1 MPLFRRPTFCSAALV
16 AASFLSLSSSG
27 VEAALAVRSVP
38 ATEPVRGLPDQ
49 ARASQFKR
57 LRFTQTVNAA
67 VGETRS
73 GPACSDA
80 RPLYFDAPLA
90 KEIGAA
96 MTFAVQSSLRELG
109 YQRSP
114 EEVSVFADVP
124 RRPVELE
131 LGALVQDMQF
141 SFCNRPGAGV
151 EGAAYFRSK
160 WEIYAPQA
168 QKVVFTTAV
177 EGSIAEGR
185 YATPTELYRAA
196 SRALVRNFLADPG
209 AAAWLNGAQALPAAV
224 PTTARREAGLR
235 LEAVPAPKGGLLPNA
250 TLLRASVLT
259 IEAGTSS
266 GSGFLISRQGYVL
279 TNQHVVKGQ
288 RFVKLRLASGRELV
302 GEVVQEQS
310 ARDVALIRT
319 ETGLDPL
326 PLRSGDLAPG
336 ETVYALGSPLGE
348 KFSGS
353 LTRGI
358 VSAYRTRD
366 GQRFIQSDVA
376 ILQGSSGGP
385 LLDESGQAVGLA
397 QSVAT
402 AGQGR
407 INFFIPIADALK
419 ALGVTPSPD

>member
-1 MPLFRRPTFCSAALV
+1 MPLFRPPCSPALLL
-16 AASFLSLSSSG
+16 ASCLALSSSG
-27 VEAALAVRSVP
+27 VTAALAVRSVP
-38 ATEPVRGLPDQ
+38 AAEPVRGIADQ

-73 GPACSDA
+73 GPACGEA

-109 YQRSP
+109 YLRSTD
-114 EEVSVFADVP
+114 EVSVFADIP
-124 RRPVELE
+124 KRPVELE
-131 LGALVQDMQF
+131 LGALFQEMQI
-141 SFCNRPGAGV
+141 SFCNRPGSGI

-160 WEIYAPQA
+160 WEIYSPQA
-168 QKVVFTTAV
+168 QKVVFATAV
-177 EGSIAEGR
+177 EGSIGESR
-185 YATPTELYRAA
+185 YATPTELYRAV

-209 AAAWLNGAQALPAAV
+209 AGAWLNGNQALPAAAPPV
-224 PTTARREAGLR
+224 RREGALR
-235 LEAVPAPKGGLLPNA
+235 LEAVPAPQGGLLPNV
-250 TLLRASVLT
+250 TLARASVLT
-259 IEAGTSS
+259 IEAAGSS
-266 GSGFLISRQGYVL
+266 GSGFLVSRQGYVL

-302 GEVVQEQS
+302 GEVVQEQP

-319 ETGLDPL
+319 ESGLDPL
-326 PLRSGDLAPG
+326 PLRNDDLPPG
-336 ETVYALGSPLGE
+336 ATVYALGSPLGE

-385 LLDESGQAVGLA
+385 LLDENGRVVGLA
-397 QSVAT
+397 QSVVT